1 MSSSMDRSRR
11 EKQLKKAQ
19 EKRAKENAKENAKE
33 KRNASSKAAR
43 KDTSPHGPRSTA
55 SKETSRA
62 VRFMFM
68 SSVIL
73 LVVFVIF
80 EVLLLIFSGGLGDLD
95 THLANM
101 ADNTL
106 AFVIGLGAM
115 DAVTYFNTV
124 GRSRRNEMRAII
136 RHNRLLEPSIDMFTA
151 RKNVLITRPG
161 EIVDQYSMKSNIPIE
176 ALADMFGP
184 SGIASDAG
192 MSKIDMY
199 SFHQNKLYESFRRM
213 VEDIDFSF
221 YPEAA
226 EAAMKFINA
235 TTYGSSSLASLISYQ
250 DESQKAKRALL
261 VKSIAAEA
269 NDPSPEHARPEL
281 MSVYI
286 LMQTIHAQEDALRQY
301 LDAVSDIVDP
311 DIH

>member
-1 MSSSMDRSRR
+1 
-11 EKQLKKAQ
+11 
-19 EKRAKENAKENAKE
+19 
-33 KRNASSKAAR
+33 
-43 KDTSPHGPRSTA
+43 
-55 SKETSRA
+55 
-62 VRFMFM
+62 
-68 SSVIL
+68 
-73 LVVFVIF
+73 
-80 EVLLLIFSGGLGDLD
+80 
-95 THLANM
+95 
-101 ADNTL
+101 
-106 AFVIGLGAM
+106 
-115 DAVTYFNTV
+115 
-124 GRSRRNEMRAII
+124 MRAII

-161 EIVDQYSMKSNIPIE
+161 EIVDQYRMESNIPID

-199 SFHQNKLYESFRRM
+199 CFHQNKLYDSFRRM

-221 YPEAA
+221 YPEAC

-235 TTYGSSSLASLISYQ
+235 TTYGSSSLASLMSYQ

-269 NDPSPEHARPEL
+269 NDPSPERARPEL

-301 LDAVSDIVDP
+301 LDAVADIVDP
-311 DIH
+311 DVH